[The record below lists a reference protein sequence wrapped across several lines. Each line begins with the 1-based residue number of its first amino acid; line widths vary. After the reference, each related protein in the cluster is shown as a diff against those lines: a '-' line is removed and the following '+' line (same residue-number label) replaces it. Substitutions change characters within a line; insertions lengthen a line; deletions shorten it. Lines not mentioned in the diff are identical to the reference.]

1 MENKNR
7 HGATDLNSTRPR
19 PLPTVA
25 RTAWFLSILLVSY
38 LSLIPRIEIPYEFS
52 GMDKAFHFLA
62 YLWLAVLPFFGFKPF
77 KMAIT
82 GALLM
87 VPLGIGLEF
96 AQGFVPGRFL
106 SVADMIADSAGVASG
121 LLLGSYLKSF
131 HKS

>member
-7 HGATDLNSTRPR
+7 QGATDLNSIRPH

-25 RTAWFLSILLVSY
+25 RTAWFLSIILVSY
-38 LSLIPRIEIPYEFS
+38 LSLIPQIEISYEFS

-77 KMAIT
+77 KMVVT

-87 VPLGIGLEF
+87 IPLGIGLEF

-131 HKS
+131 QKS